1 MPPSLTSEP
10 DRFSEDAWELLLASQ
25 DTARR
30 WRHGAMDVEHL
41 LQTLLLEKRFG
52 RWLDPLPL
60 DPDRLLDQLES
71 FCVDQPGSAGAELY
85 IGDALEDLLENGE
98 RCRAAW
104 GDPLLDVSHLLVA
117 LVRDPRIGAPLL
129 TAEGLSEDLLQRQFR
144 PGAPSTSPAPPAPA
158 PVAAAPLEQEP
169 PEPSALERYGRDL
182 TAAARA
188 GELDPVIG
196 RDLEMRRLIQV
207 LSRRSKNNPVLIGEP
222 GVGKTAVAELL
233 AQRIVAGEVPDSL
246 QGLRLVALDL
256 GALIAGAKFRGQF
269 EERLRAVL
277 KEVRDAD
284 AVPGAAGWCCLST
297 SCTRW

>member
-41 LQTLLLEKRFG
+41 LQTLLLERRFG

-158 PVAAAPLEQEP
+158 PPQVPL
-169 PEPSALERYGRDL
+169 GHW
-182 TAAARA
+182 AR
-188 GELDPVIG
+188 PH
-196 RDLEMRRLIQV
+196 
-207 LSRRSKNNPVLIGEP
+207 
-222 GVGKTAVAELL
+222 
-233 AQRIVAGEVPDSL
+233 
-246 QGLRLVALDL
+246 
-256 GALIAGAKFRGQF
+256 
-269 EERLRAVL
+269 
-277 KEVRDAD
+277 
-284 AVPGAAGWCCLST
+284 
-297 SCTRW
+297 